1 MSPEPAVMMTGLPG
15 CHCDVVVINVRRG
28 ILTESY
34 NEISF
39 RLTTWRLLTH
49 VCCFGFSASGVVD
62 TSSWFPRVDFWESH
76 VPYLPK
82 AWRLFTRVC
91 CVHSLTCHCQCQRI
105 NSRLTHRTHTRRF
118 GLLVQKID
126 DLHSQQAIQHF
137 RLFSHS
143 GVKSE
148 SKRVNNY
155 ACRDRLRKHSSE
167 KWTNSQCRLRPQ
179 SIEVRIHYPFCH
191 RPLRQEFDEI
201 EPSDILTNQPGRGEG
216 KKQQQQ
222 KKLPQQI
229 SNLRLLAV

>member
-1 MSPEPAVMMTGLPG
+1 MTGLPG
-15 CHCDVVVINVRRG
+15 CHCDVVVINARRG

-34 NEISF
+34 NEINLPSNNLKIAYTCVLF
-39 RLTTWRLLTH
+39 WFLSQRRYRHVFVISSRGLLREPCT
-49 VCCFGFSASGVVD
+49 F
-62 TSSWFPRVDFWESH
+62 
-76 VPYLPK
+76 LPK

-148 SKRVNNY
+148 SKRVNN
-155 ACRDRLRKHSSE
+155 
-167 KWTNSQCRLRPQ
+167 
-179 SIEVRIHYPFCH
+179 
-191 RPLRQEFDEI
+191 
-201 EPSDILTNQPGRGEG
+201 
-216 KKQQQQ
+216 
-222 KKLPQQI
+222 
-229 SNLRLLAV
+229 